1 MPAVVFAKFVQLIH
15 HNIRK
20 REEFIMS
27 ENKKKTVAFVP
38 VKLNNERIPGKNTK
52 PFDGGEPLIT
62 YILNTLKTVDKI
74 DAIYVYCSDEEVV
87 KYLPDGVGFLKRSP
101 ELDKN
106 TTLILE
112 VLEAFA
118 NDVEAD
124 TYVLAHA
131 TAPFISRQTIE
142 KAIDAV
148 NGGEYDSALSVIP
161 CHDFLWSENEPL
173 NYDKNSVPRTQD
185 LKKIYVETTGLY
197 VYGRE
202 LILNKHIRTGDKP
215 YFVEVTNEEAIDINE
230 KIDFV
235 LANAVYQQRVKEGRA

>member
-1 MPAVVFAKFVQLIH
+1 
-15 HNIRK
+15 
-20 REEFIMS
+20 MS
-27 ENKKKTVAFVP
+27 EKNNKKKTVAFVP
-38 VKLNNERIPGKNTK
+38 VKLNNERLPGKNTK
-52 PFDGGEPLIT
+52 SFDGGKPLIT
-62 YILNTLKTVDKI
+62 YILNTLKTVGEI

-87 KYLPDGVGFLKRSP
+87 RYLPDGVGFLKRSP

-112 VLEAFA
+112 VLESFA
-118 NDVEAD
+118 DDVEAD

-131 TAPFISRQTIE
+131 TAPFISKETIE

-148 NGGEYDSALSVIP
+148 NSEKYDSALSVIP
-161 CHDFLWSENEPL
+161 CHDFLWHENEPL

-202 LILNKHIRTGDKP
+202 LILNKHRRTGDNP
-215 YFVEVTNEEAIDINE
+215 CLVEVTSEEAVDINE

-235 LANAVYQQRVKEGRA
+235 LANAVYQQRVKEGRI